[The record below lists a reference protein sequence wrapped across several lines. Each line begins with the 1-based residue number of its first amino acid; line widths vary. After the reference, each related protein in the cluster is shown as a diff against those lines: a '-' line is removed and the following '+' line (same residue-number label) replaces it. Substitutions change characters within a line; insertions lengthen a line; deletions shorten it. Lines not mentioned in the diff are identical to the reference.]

1 MKMKNLFFFL
11 LAVVH
16 LAAFSQNQELSKT
29 FIASGGNYSNP
40 NEHVA
45 VGYFDEEPQE
55 YHVFDS
61 IYTQSVQDVLTD
73 GGLLFVAAEDS
84 LVSYSMETMERVAA
98 VSYDG
103 LNSLAA
109 SGDHL
114 LVSRQYPVTTE
125 SLLILDK
132 QTLELNTLIELSGE
146 AAGIAVDGDSA
157 YVAVPGAWGT
167 PEGRIAVVDLTTES
181 LSREIIL
188 GAEAQGT
195 KELFIRDYMLYA
207 VNTHFSDYEEN
218 TFSVTSYDLFSGNF
232 ETEVLEGDYYG
243 YYGNSVM
250 NDSSLII
257 PVSSG
262 MASYNVYSSELNLGF
277 MSISPAAI
285 AYDHV
290 DQEYHLTTSD
300 YSTYGEYQV
309 YNIEGDPVSEVYET
323 GVSPEAITL
332 KYSVSNEFTL
342 DEVEFW
348 VGEGPKEALLVID
361 WNDGVEPVSL
371 AWGYRFDGQPTA
383 EQMLTDISGVD
394 AALEIDMSGGFLNNI
409 VYNSPDVFHSGI
421 AGDPDYWSTWSRT
434 AATIWEMNMGISEV
448 IDDGSRFGCSYGFTP
463 QATAPEV
470 PVAAPELIASNNQ
483 IFVDSNR
490 AWISGEILHIISK
503 NKIERFEIYNTAG
516 QLIASE
522 AVGDEGTRY
531 SARQLD
537 GVFILR
543 VLTTKGWFAK
553 KLVK

>member
-1 MKMKNLFFFL
+1 MKMKNLLFFL
-11 LAVVH
+11 LAVAN

-29 FIASGGNYSNP
+29 FVASGGNYSNP

-45 VGYFDEEPQE
+45 VGYFDQDPDD

-61 IYTQSVQDVLTD
+61 IYTQSVQDVIID
-73 GGLLFVAAEDS
+73 GGLLFVSAGDS
-84 LVSYSMETMERVAA
+84 LVSYSVETMDRLAA
-98 VSYDG
+98 ASYDG
-103 LNSLAA
+103 LNSLAVA
-109 SGDHL
+109 GDHL
-114 LVSRQYPVTTE
+114 LVSRQYPITTE

-132 QTLELNTLIELSGE
+132 ETLELSTLIELSGE

-167 PEGRIAVVDLTTES
+167 PEGRIAVVDLSTES

-188 GAEAQGT
+188 GADAQGT
-195 KELFIRDYMLYA
+195 KELFIRDYMLFA
-207 VNTHFSDYEEN
+207 VNTHFSDYEAN
-218 TFSVTSYDLFSGNF
+218 TFSVTTYDLFSGSF
-232 ETEVLEGDYYG
+232 ETEVIEGDYYG

-257 PVSSG
+257 PVSAG
-262 MASYNVYSSELNLGF
+262 MASYNVYNHELDLGF
-277 MSISPAAI
+277 MSIAPAAI

-290 DQEYHLTTSD
+290 AREYHLTTSD

-309 YNIEGDPVSEVYET
+309 YNIEGEPVSEVYET
-323 GVSPEAITL
+323 GISPEAVAIE
-332 KYSVSNEFTL
+332 YSVSNEFTL

-348 VGEGPKEALLVID
+348 VGEGTKEALLVID

-383 EQMLTDISGVD
+383 EQMLSDISGVD
-394 AALEIDMSGGFLNNI
+394 AALETDMSGGFLNNI

-421 AGDPDYWSTWSRT
+421 GGDPDYWSTWSRT
-434 AATIWEMNMGISEV
+434 ATTIWEMNMGVLEV
-448 IDDGSRFGCSYGFTP
+448 LDDGSRFGCSYGFTP

-470 PVAAPELIASNNQ
+470 PVAAPELITSNNQ
-483 IFVDSNR
+483 IFVDNNK
-490 AWISGEILHIISK
+490 AWISGEMLHIISE

-516 QLIASE
+516 QLVASE
-522 AVGDEGTRY
+522 AVGDEGARY
-531 SARQLD
+531 STHHLD

>member
-1 MKMKNLFFFL
+1 MKMKNLLFFL

-16 LAAFSQNQELSKT
+16 LTAFSQNQELSKT
-29 FIASGGNYSNP
+29 LVASGGNYSNP
-40 NEHVA
+40 GEHVA
-45 VGYFDEEPQE
+45 VGYFDQEPQE
-55 YHVFDS
+55 YHVIDS

-73 GGLLFVAAEDS
+73 GDLFFVAAEDS
-84 LVSYSMETMERVAA
+84 LVSYSAETMERVAA

-109 SGDHL
+109 AGNKL
-114 LVSRQYPVTTE
+114 IVSRQYPVITE

-132 QTLELNTLIELSGE
+132 ETLELSTLIELSGE

-167 PEGRIAVVDLTTES
+167 SEGRIAVVDLSTES
-181 LSREIIL
+181 ISREIVL
-188 GAEAQGT
+188 GTEAQGT
-195 KELFIRDYMLYA
+195 KELFISDYTLYA

-218 TFSVTSYDLFSGNF
+218 TFSVTNYDLFSGSF
-232 ETEVLEGDYYG
+232 ETDVVEGDYYG

-257 PVSSG
+257 PVSAG
-262 MASYNVYSSELNLGF
+262 MASYNVYNNELNLDF
-277 MSISPAAI
+277 MSVVPAAI

-290 DQEYHLTTSD
+290 DQQYHITTSD

-323 GVSPEAITL
+323 GVSPEAMTL
-332 KYSVSNEFTL
+332 DYSLSNEFTME
-342 DEVEFW
+342 EVGFW

-383 EQMLTDISGVD
+383 EQMLTDISEMD
-394 AALEIDMSGGFLNNI
+394 AFLDINTAGGFLNDI
-409 VYNSPDVFHSGI
+409 VYDNPDMSHSGI

-434 AATIWEMNMGISEV
+434 ASTIWEMNMGISEV

-483 IFVDSNR
+483 IIADNNK
-490 AWISGEILHIISK
+490 AWISGEILNIILED
-503 NKIERFEIYNTAG
+503 KIERFEIYNTAG
-516 QLIASE
+516 QLIGSE
-522 AVGDEGTRY
+522 AVGDEGARY
-531 SARQLD
+531 SARQLN

-543 VLTTKGWFAK
+543 VFTSKGWFAK